1 MLKSDFS
8 KTFFSSSESDFAAIF
23 PLVTVRL
30 PAVIA
35 APASM
40 APGSHE
46 VMMADGASTKVS
58 KLQVLKFTHI

>member
-1 MLKSDFS
+1 M
-8 KTFFSSSESDFAAIF
+8 AIF

-30 PAVIA
+30 PIIA

-46 VMMADGASTKVS
+46 VMMADGASTKVGTLDPLLHQS
-58 KLQVLKFTHI
+58 LGGRKILDTFGEWYN